1 MSTEL
6 TKTNARQGRT
16 TESMPLVLGIS
27 TATAA
32 AAMLAV
38 FGIAML

>member
-1 MSTEL
+1 MSTEV
-6 TKTNARQGRT
+6 TKTDVRQGRT
-16 TESMPLVLGIS
+16 TKNMPLVLGVS